1 MQEEF
6 SKLYEFVNLADKNR
20 KYSANTAHG
29 RRAALKLFETV
40 LHPDERQSLD
50 LIKERIEEI
59 YLSLI
64 SQHKDSF
71 SIQSL
76 NTYKGR
82 FIKVLED
89 YQQYGATPNAII
101 SWQVKQRKHASQD
114 RIKDDKKDTS
124 LTHSSLPVHRGVHKF
139 QISLE
144 NGQTCVIEIP
154 PEISRQDAATI
165 QKIIGA
171 LSNLT

>member
-6 SKLYEFVNLADKNR
+6 LKLYEFVDLAEKNR
-20 KYSANTAHG
+20 KYPANTAHG

-50 LIKERIEEI
+50 LIKERVEEI

-64 SQHKDSF
+64 SRHKDSF

-82 FIKVLED
+82 FLKVLED
-89 YQQYGATPNAII
+89 YQKYGTTPDAII
-101 SWQVKQRKHASQD
+101 SWQVKPRKYTIQNEIVD
-114 RIKDDKKDTS
+114 EIKDIS
-124 LTHSSLPVHRGVHKF
+124 LPHSSLPVHRGVHKLDIALESG
-139 QISLE
+139 QICSI
-144 NGQTCVIEIP
+144 QTP
-154 PEISRQDAATI
+154 TAISKKDAI
-165 QKIIGA
+165 KIKSIFDA
-171 LSNLT
+171 LAN